1 MSGPESPA
9 AEPETGSAATETG
22 PSASEEASS
31 ASGRPLGVRDVF
43 SLWWPLAASWLMMA
57 FEVPAVSAVVAR
69 LADPTVHLAAYGG
82 VVFPLAL
89 LVEAPIIMLLSAST
103 ALSRDWESYVRLR
116 RFTFWASTALTVIHV
131 LIAATPLYGFVV
143 GSLMNAPMEVREPAR
158 WGLLIMTPW
167 TASIAFRRFQQGV
180 LIRSGRSKL
189 VGVGTGVRL
198 CSNLLILGIGYAIGS
213 LPGIVVGASAV
224 AVGVMAEAFFIA
236 IVVRPDLIRL
246 QKVVSPDPPLA
257 FRAFLSFYVP
267 LAMTSFITLFTHPIL
282 SSGMARMPNPLESLA
297 AWPVVTGLLFAF
309 RSSGFAFNEV
319 VVASLDRPGASA
331 ALVRFATLLALW
343 TTSLLALLAAT
354 PLGWFWFNGVSGLPR
369 DLAELGVNGLWIALL
384 LPSLSVFQSWFQ
396 GRLVHGHRTRGIS
409 EAVLF
414 TFLTIITVL
423 ALGAAYGKITG
434 LYVSLAAMTLGGLLQ
449 LSWLA
454 WRSRSISA

>member
-1 MSGPESPA
+1 MTGQETPA
-9 AEPETGSAATETG
+9 FEAEAK
-22 PSASEEASS
+22 ASS
-31 ASGRPLGVRDVF
+31 GETRRPLGVRDVY

-57 FEVPAVSAVVAR
+57 FEMPAVSAVVAR
-69 LADPTVHLAAYGG
+69 LADPTIHLAAYGG
-82 VVFPLAL
+82 VVFPIAL

-116 RFTFWASTALTVIHV
+116 RFTFWTSTALTVIHI
-131 LIAATPLYGFVV
+131 LIVATPLYDFVV
-143 GSLMNAPMEVREPAR
+143 GNLMNAPMEVREPAR

-180 LIRSGRSKL
+180 LIRGGRSKL

-198 CSNLLILGIGYAIGS
+198 IANLLILGIGYFVGGF
-213 LPGIVVGASAV
+213 PGIVVATTAV
-224 AVGVMAEAFFIA
+224 ALGVIAEAVFIA
-236 IVVRPDLIRL
+236 VVVRPDLARL
-246 QKVVSPDPPLA
+246 RNVVSPEAPLG
-257 FRAFLSFYVP
+257 FRAFLAFYIP
-267 LAMTSFITLFTHPIL
+267 LAMTSLIQLLTHPIL

-319 VVASLDRPGASA
+319 VVASLDRPGARD
-331 ALVRFATLLALW
+331 ALSRFAVILAIW

-354 PLGWFWFNGVSGLPR
+354 PLGWFWFNGVSGLPPR
-369 DLAELGVNGLWIALL
+369 LSELGVNALWIALL
-384 LPSLSVFQSWFQ
+384 LPFLSVFQSWFQ

-409 EAVLF
+409 EAVVF
-414 TFLTIITVL
+414 TLVTISLVL
-423 ALGAAYGKITG
+423 AAGASYGKITG

-449 LSWLA
+449 LTWLW
-454 WRSRSISA
+454 WRSRALPA